1 MMARSGEGARG
12 TPMDGATA
20 PLFAELLRAHR
31 VRAGLTQEELAE
43 RSGLTAAAVS
53 QLERGVRR
61 RPQPRTVRALA
72 DALGLD
78 DGERAALTALAH
90 RPGRAR
96 TTPSC
101 APTAPSAPRG
111 MKRSPASVRT

>member
-1 MMARSGEGARG
+1 MVGEA
-12 TPMDGATA
+12 ATS
-20 PLFAELLRAHR
+20 FTERLRRNRTVA
-31 VRAGLTQEELAE
+31 ALSQEELAE
-43 RSGLTAAAVS
+43 RAGLTAAAVS

-78 DGERAALTALAH
+78 DGDRAALTALAH

-96 TTPSC
+96 ATPSC